1 MTIKHFSSVLLFFIP
16 FMASGQTPYIG
27 RSVTPNNVTKYVL
40 TDNNTKT
47 KYVLDSARIT
57 ISAIDSSGH
66 ILWTT
71 DPWKDNELPAY
82 RTNRPTIVTFY
93 TTEKSN
99 KKQNKKNV
107 YGEYYGNPK
116 YIAIGYS
123 NSQFGYILK
132 KDGSFKFMGQD

>member
-1 MTIKHFSSVLLFFIP
+1 MTTKHLSTILLFFIP
-16 FMASGQTPYIG
+16 FLTSAQTRFIS
-27 RSVTPNNVTKYVL
+27 RSVTPNNVTKYIL
-40 TDNNTKT
+40 IDNNTKT
-47 KYVLDSARIT
+47 TYILDSTRIT

-66 ILWTT
+66 LLWKT
-71 DPWKDNELPAY
+71 DPWKDNKLPAY

-99 KKQNKKNV
+99 KRHKKKDAYN
-107 YGEYYGNPK
+107 EYNDNPD

-132 KDGSFKFMGQD
+132 KNGSFKFMGQD